1 MLGIWV
7 EGGWVRELTV
17 VILRVEGGDGGLS
30 NNDELI
36 NVLLVGHV
44 LVEVVLEMLEEVH
57 VLLNEVVSSDSLE
70 GEGAVEELVGLYSH
84 LWVFAL
90 GFHLSVDGHGVV
102 VVSLIEVSGEVVEL
116 LVEGGLIDLEWSL
129 GVNAWSLGTW
139 EHGGLE
145 LDSGNGAESGDNK
158 GIFHCN

>member
-7 EGGWVRELTV
+7 EGGWVGELTIV
-17 VILRVEGGDGGLS
+17 VLLVEGGDGGLT

-36 NVLLVGHV
+36 NVLLVGEV

-57 VLLNEVVSSDSLE
+57 VLLDEVVSSDSLE
-70 GEGAVEELVGLYSH
+70 GEGTVEELVGLYSH

-90 GFHLSVDGHGVV
+90 FLHLSVDGHGVV
-102 VVSLIEVSGEVVEL
+102 VVSLVEVSGEVVEL
-116 LVEGGLIDLEWSL
+116 LVQGGLIDLEWSL

-139 EHGGLE
+139 ENSGLE
-145 LDSGNGAESGDNK
+145 LDSRNGAESGDNK

>member
-17 VILRVEGGDGGLS
+17 VILRVEGGNGGLS

-44 LVEVVLEMLEEVH
+44 LVEVVLQMLEEVH

-70 GEGAVEELVGLYSH
+70 GEGAVEELVGLYSN

-90 GFHLSVDGHGVV
+90 GLHLSVDGHGVV

-116 LVEGGLIDLEWSL
+116 LVEGGLIDFEWSL